1 MALSMSAISVDSSSA
16 EYQDALEVFH
26 QGISRTLRETGDR
39 VAMDLPPKDLVW
51 YRASVGEL
59 RIAIGVSPSTDKI
72 AAATR
77 EGEASLAEQAVLEQL
92 GQFAVGATPRELIEH
107 GLTHVVERL
116 RDQDAPRPV
125 AGILT
130 PRNAGPCF
138 ERPRS
143 LMRALRTAYVEV
155 NGPFQGDND
164 FDRPFSEAW
173 LATDPEVKRQ
183 RLGTLV
189 EIYRT
194 EAGLAAS
201 SMEIFEIDWY
211 DRVVVMF
218 GDDVD
223 VWDKPTHLL
232 ALERWLRQETG
243 ERIEV
248 FVEIAKDSNRIR
260 RL

>member
-1 MALSMSAISVDSSSA
+1 MAFSMSAISVGDVNLD
-16 EYQDALEVFH
+16 YPDAIACFH
-26 QGISRTLRETGDR
+26 EGIARTLHESGTTDVPDHG
-39 VAMDLPPKDLVW
+39 PQELVLH
-51 YRASVGEL
+51 RGEADGL
-59 RIAIGVSPSTDKI
+59 IFTIGVDPTIERIQTVTHEGDES
-72 AAATR
+72 AAER
-77 EGEASLAEQAVLEQL
+77 AVLEQL
-92 GQFAVGATPRELIEH
+92 NQFAIGATPRELVEH
-107 GLTHVVERL
+107 GLTYVIERL
-116 RDQDAPRPV
+116 RDLNAPRPV

-143 LMRALRTAYVEV
+143 LMRALRAVYIEA
-155 NGPFQGDND
+155 NGPFEGDND

-173 LATDPEVKRQ
+173 LATDPDVKRN
-183 RLGTLV
+183 RLGALV
-189 EIYRT
+189 EMYRKT
-194 EAGLAAS
+194 VGLAAS
-201 SMEIFEIDWY
+201 SMEIFEIDQY

-218 GDDVD
+218 DDDVD
-223 VWDKPTHLL
+223 VWDKPPHLL

>member
-1 MALSMSAISVDSSSA
+1 MVLSMSAISVGSA
-16 EYQDALEVFH
+16 SVDYSDALEVFH
-26 QGISRTLRETGDR
+26 QGISRTLREADQT
-39 VAMDLPPKDLVW
+39 VAMDPPPENLVW
-51 YRASVGEL
+51 HQATTGEL
-59 RIAIGVSPSTDKI
+59 TIAIGVSPSTDKI
-72 AAATR
+72 AAVTR
-77 EGEASLAEQAVLEQL
+77 KGGTSLAEEAILEQL
-92 GQFAVGATPRELIEH
+92 SRFAVGATPRELIEH

-138 ERPRS
+138 ERPRG
-143 LMRALRTAYVEV
+143 LMRALGAILVEA
-155 NGPFQGDND
+155 NGPFEGDND

-173 LATDPEVKRQ
+173 LANDPEVKRQ
-183 RLGTLV
+183 RLGGLV
-189 EIYRT
+189 ELYRQN
-194 EAGLAAS
+194 AGLNAS
-201 SMEIFEIDWY
+201 SMEIFEIDRY

-218 GDDVD
+218 GDGVD
-223 VWDKPTHLL
+223 VWDKPPHLL